1 MASKLQTYAKTL
13 IDTQATAASKPP
25 DQEFDPKPTSFF
37 ALRRGNFPV
46 ICTYEAF
53 LDFMENTLRFEQC
66 IFAVFQKSLTYLR
79 MADRKDFLH
88 DIASNK
94 TKKTID
100 SQIDMPRVV
109 DFNIFKTEYW
119 GCLSGLAPA
128 SCSPELLFAEIMG
141 VIKGCN
147 IVAKRLKSLRRAEYV
162 SKNAKASP
170 AFASEADREKV
181 FAAFERYEKQKRQ
194 RKEIDE
200 LDRVTSLLR
209 SLEENPAIAQQVRR
223 CFEEIYVDGITK
235 LAFPLFFCLTLL
247 TPCLE
252 IQDLRC
258 LDVVLLLGCLS
269 DARGIH
275 LGLNPF
281 SIV

>member
-1 MASKLQTYAKTL
+1 
-13 IDTQATAASKPP
+13 
-25 DQEFDPKPTSFF
+25 
-37 ALRRGNFPV
+37 
-46 ICTYEAF
+46 
-53 LDFMENTLRFEQC
+53 
-66 IFAVFQKSLTYLR
+66 

-94 TKKTID
+94 TKKNID
-100 SQIDMPRVV
+100 PQMDKPRVV

-119 GCLSGLAPA
+119 GCLSGLVPA

-170 AFASEADREKV
+170 AFTFEADREKV

-209 SLEENPAIAQQVRR
+209 SLEDNPAIAQQVRR
-223 CFEEIYVDGITK
+223 CFEEIYVDGMSK
-235 LAFPLFFCLTLL
+235 LTFP
-247 TPCLE
+247 
-252 IQDLRC
+252 
-258 LDVVLLLGCLS
+258 VV
-269 DARGIH
+269 
-275 LGLNPF
+275 F
-281 SIV
+281 V